1 MLAFLHDLSNAKYEM
16 LNQHAIHTAEYFM
29 AYSWPKISGGK
40 KRCSYSPQVPEKL
53 KNKS

>member
-40 KRCSYSPQVPEKL
+40 KGVAILLRCL
-53 KNKS
+53 KN